1 MPFYSKQGFIHLS
14 QAQAK
19 PPTCSLY
26 WSACRRSSSTCM
38 KTSFNFFSV
47 RRTNLF
53 AAALSLETIRSHT
66 EAVSTTCVLS
76 QGLLPHRAAEA

>member
-1 MPFYSKQGFIHLS
+1 
-14 QAQAK
+14 
-19 PPTCSLY
+19 
-26 WSACRRSSSTCM
+26 M